1 MARKAV
7 AQTDLVQ
14 EKVRTDKFQLF
25 AERHQCLVL
34 ALQHVTV
41 NTGQVLGEVYRIL
54 GVILNFSYKRVEAVE
69 QKMRI
74 ELVLQGGVACRVVF
88 GLQYS
93 RPLLQPQRV
102 RG

>member
-1 MARKAV
+1 MRIV
-7 AQTDLVQ
+7 I
-14 EKVRTDKFQLF
+14 
-25 AERHQCLVL
+25 
-34 ALQHVTV
+34 

-88 GLQYS
+88 SLQYS
-93 RPLLQPQRV
+93 RPLLQPQRLLGRTV
-102 RG
+102 CQ